1 MNSGPKC
8 RPTDQ
13 NQLTPKKNIKVRKRS
28 AHDDVVMRRI
38 EGGRMLKAGA
48 EPAEVALKV
57 GVSPTTVSAWK
68 AILDAGGGLTA
79 LRRMSRGGRPPRLSD
94 DQVLWLTWEV
104 TLRTPEDHHI
114 DPTKWGLPGKRWTA
128 ALICKLIKQK
138 FSVDLG
144 EGQVRRLVGP
154 LRD

>member
-1 MNSGPKC
+1 MSSGPK
-8 RPTDQ
+8 REPTDQ

-28 AHDDVVMRRI
+28 AHDKVVMRRI

-48 EPAEVALKV
+48 KPAEVALKL
-57 GVSPTTVSAWK
+57 GVARATVSAWK

-94 DQVLWLTWEV
+94 EQVVWLKREV
-104 TLRTPEDHHI
+104 SLGTPEDHHI
-114 DPTKWGLPGKRWTA
+114 DPTKWGLPEKCWTA
-128 ALICKLIKQK
+128 ALICKLVKQK

-144 EGQVRRLVGP
+144 ELQVRRLVGP
-154 LRD
+154 LRV